1 MELRQSEPHS
11 LPGLLVACRTRA
23 EVPGRQRGV
32 GVLVS
37 HTTIH
42 ELVAMAPA
50 SGAGFAL
57 ELDSVEG
64 LQPDEAG
71 VGFAVDVLRAGAIIS
86 RRPAAVAAAS
96 AAGALG
102 LLRIFALDSTGFRRA
117 TRGLLEVPGAAV
129 ALSPGPILAH
139 LDDAD
144 RTSLPRPL
152 LVIGLIHTSG
162 DIAAA
167 RRAGATSVAVDRADF
182 EILGAPPTALK
193 TGLLDEPEQQGYV
206 RRDRHVRDRS

>member
-1 MELRQSEPHS
+1 
-11 LPGLLVACRTRA
+11 
-23 EVPGRQRGV
+23 
-32 GVLVS
+32 VLVS

-50 SGAGFAL
+50 SGAGFAMD
-57 ELDSVEG
+57 LDSIEG

-71 VGFAVDVLRAGAIIS
+71 VGFAVDVLRAGAVIS
-86 RRPAAVAAAS
+86 RRPPAVAAAS
-96 AAGALG
+96 AWGALG

-117 TRGLLEVPGAAV
+117 IRGLSEVPGAAV

-139 LDDAD
+139 LDTAD
-144 RTSLPRPL
+144 RAALPRPL
-152 LVIGLIHTSG
+152 LVIGLIHTAA

-167 RRAGATSVAVDRADF
+167 RRAGATSVAVDRAD
-182 EILGAPPTALK
+182 LSTLAAPLQRLSTAR
-193 TGLLDEPEQQGYV
+193 LDEPDQRDYV